1 MFGEGSRETDILHLN
16 LWQIAFLFPS
26 KIARDL
32 QISYNI
38 TVQKKEYTY
47 KFIYRMIWY
56 PLIEIEKLINN
67 YPAQNKW

>member
-1 MFGEGSRETDILHLN
+1 MFGEGSKETDILHLN

-26 KIARDL
+26 KIVSNL
-32 QISYNI
+32 QINYNI
-38 TVQKKEYTY
+38 TVQKREDTY

-67 YPAQNKW
+67 YPMINN